1 MLEAEHPGRLEI
13 VTKAS
18 AERLLVVAE
27 SYHPGWWAALDGQW
41 RHPIRVYGDF
51 LGLVVPE
58 GRHRVEFEFRPWSLW
73 IGSWV
78 SLAALG
84 LTLALFGG
92 SFRGLKRR
100 G

>member
-1 MLEAEHPGRLEI
+1 
-13 VTKAS
+13 
-18 AERLLVVAE
+18 
-27 SYHPGWWAALDGQW
+27 LDGQW

-100 G
+100 AQDPDRHSGLGVPGIDGGLEFRGQTS